1 MSIYG
6 QPTRFHTSNCIE
18 QRFLKIMDSD
28 FNFQNGDDIR
38 NMGLEEMRRQKV
50 LLASELKA
58 IDAQISDLA
67 FNNYGTYADAG
78 RATHDCSKTFGEMR
92 DKTVDLSS
100 QAEELTNAFQEFRVK
115 AKQLSEEQDLVRKAL
130 DKSNPIWELL
140 TLPSRMDVCIRAGYY
155 DLAYTLTNY
164 GMQLQ
169 QQTQLYKNPLIKKVA
184 DHLVEARSYLLEEL
198 FNKFAGP
205 LDLAESI
212 KVVNNVRKMPYLT
225 ANQLRI
231 AVLQHRDIYL
241 EKQILDISVSIKEIY

>member
-1 MSIYG
+1 MEE
-6 QPTRFHTSNCIE
+6 N
-18 QRFLKIMDSD
+18 DV
-28 FNFQNGDDIR
+28 R
-38 NMGLEEMRRQKV
+38 NMGLEQMRRER
-50 LLASELKA
+50 LMLASELKS
-58 IDAQISDLA
+58 IESQISDLA

-92 DKTVDLSS
+92 DKTVDLSG
-100 QAEELTNAFQEFRVK
+100 QADELTQAFSDFRTKSKVLAAEQELTK
-115 AKQLSEEQDLVRKAL
+115 KAL
-130 DKSNPIWELL
+130 DKTNPIWELL
-140 TLPSRMDVCIRAGYY
+140 SLPSRMDVCIRAGYY

-169 QQTQLYKNPLIKKVA
+169 NQSNLYKNPLIKKVA
-184 DHLVEARSYLLEEL
+184 DRLVEARSYLLEEL

-241 EKQILDISVSIKEIY
+241 DKLILDISVSVFS